1 MMDFD
6 VDVAADRARSACQNL
21 PTGQGRSTRSGFTL
35 IELLV
40 AIAIFA
46 VLSALGWK
54 IFDYLGKVKGRNS
67 QHEAYLEQLQDAYQ
81 QMQRDML
88 QAVPI
93 VANTAGQFKP
103 AMQLEDQQL
112 SFSKTGVSDPL
123 KQGLPPDER
132 IEYRYN
138 AEEKTLY
145 RLKYRHLNSTRAE
158 QPLSSVLLN
167 QVDQYQVAVLNPDA
181 LPKWPNA
188 AMNLYEQGGNPRL
201 PRGIKVTFSQ
211 RDVEYEWVFSLLNT
225 DFVQPARPAQA
236 GNPQQATTPAPEDN
250 P

>member
-1 MMDFD
+1 MMDRIFS
-6 VDVAADRARSACQNL
+6 RCSRSDQHASQ
-21 PTGQGRSTRSGFTL
+21 SGFTL

-54 IFDYLGKVKGRNS
+54 IFDYLGKVKARNTM
-67 QHEAYLEQLQDAYQ
+67 HEEYLEQLQDAYQ

-93 VANTAGQFKP
+93 VANSGGQLKP
-103 AMQLEDQQL
+103 AMQLDNQLL

-132 IEYRYN
+132 IEYRYS

-145 RLKYRHLNSTRAE
+145 RLKYRHLNSTRGE

-167 QVDQYQVAVLNPDA
+167 QVDQYQVNVLNPDA
-181 LPKWPNA
+181 LPKWPA
-188 AMNLYEQGGNPRL
+188 AVFNLYEKGGNPRL

-211 RDVEYEWVFSLLNT
+211 RDVEYEWVFSLLDT
-225 DFVQPARPAQA
+225 DFVVPAVPAQA
-236 GNPQQATTPAPEDN
+236 TSPQQPATPQPEDN